1 MNRIFLTSFFLFLL
15 MASMLFAQTGK
26 QYSFIVA
33 GHTYGAHARTTPG
46 LHPPFLAKLPKDI
59 DSSVFALFLTGDLV
73 NQSSKTNWNQVKVD
87 LSTLPIPSYYIMGNH
102 DADPLGYAA
111 FNEKHG
117 GTFYSFSHQN
127 DLYIILNSTKK
138 ERSIS
143 SDQVDFLKGVIVGSV
158 SKRVF
163 IFIHELIWNSDA
175 KYRGVMSNS
184 RSRYNEMVRYSN
196 FWSDIFPLL
205 SAEKERSFYIMAGDV
220 GGNTDAVSAFY
231 DTRENVKLVASGMG
245 EVADEN
251 YLKVHVSDDTVKF
264 AFVPLNES
272 ITMHQVQYYSVP
284 EKPGSIIG
292 PTVIIPGS
300 KAITYQAS
308 EVFNATSYRWKL
320 PVATTGSS
328 INSSIPIDFSANY
341 KFDSIAVYAVNT
353 GYGESEPLFFPV
365 IAEGYNSAPSIGSVP
380 SFEMSVSTINQSI
393 RLKVQSAEQQSVILS
408 VFDLQGR
415 RLHTDTFNLPN
426 GISTRMLYFNLNRG
440 IYMLTL
446 SNGVQHLI
454 GRFRQQ

>member
-1 MNRIFLTSFFLFLL
+1 
-15 MASMLFAQTGK
+15 MASMLFAQAGK

-46 LHPPFLAKLPKDI
+46 LHPPFLAKLPNDI

-73 NQSSKTNWNQVKVD
+73 NQSSKTTWNQVKAD
-87 LSTLPIPSYYIMGNH
+87 LSKLTIPSYYIMGNH
-102 DADPLGYAA
+102 DADPLGYDA

-117 GTFYSFSHQN
+117 STFYSFFHQS

-143 SDQVDFLKGVIVGSV
+143 SDQVDFLKGVIAGSV

-163 IFIHELIWNSDA
+163 IFIHELIWNSDK
-175 KYRGVMSNS
+175 KYRGVISNS
-184 RSRYNEMVRYSN
+184 RSRYNEIVKYSN

-231 DTRENVKLVASGMG
+231 DTRENVTLVASGMG
-245 EVADEN
+245 EVSDEN
-251 YLKVHVSDDTVKF
+251 YLKVHISDDTVKF

-284 EKPGSIIG
+284 EKPGSING
-292 PTVIIPGS
+292 PTIIIPGT
-300 KAITYQAS
+300 KAINYQAS
-308 EVFNATSYRWKL
+308 EVFNATSYRWEL
-320 PVATTGSS
+320 PGSTTGS
-328 INSSIPIDFSANY
+328 ITNSSIQIDFSADY
-341 KFDSIAVYAVNT
+341 KSDSIAVYAVNN
-353 GYGESEPLFFPV
+353 GYGESEPFFKPV
-365 IAEGYNSAPSIGSVP
+365 IAEGYNSVPAIGSLP
-380 SFEMSVSTINQSI
+380 SFEMSVLTINHGVK
-393 RLKVQSAEQQSVILS
+393 LKIKSPEQQSVILS

-415 RLHTDTFNLPN
+415 RLYTDTFALPK
-426 GISTRMLYFNLNRG
+426 GTSTRMFDYTLNRG
-440 IYMLTL
+440 IYVLTL
-446 SNGVQHLI
+446 SNGMQQLI
-454 GRFRQQ
+454 GKFRND